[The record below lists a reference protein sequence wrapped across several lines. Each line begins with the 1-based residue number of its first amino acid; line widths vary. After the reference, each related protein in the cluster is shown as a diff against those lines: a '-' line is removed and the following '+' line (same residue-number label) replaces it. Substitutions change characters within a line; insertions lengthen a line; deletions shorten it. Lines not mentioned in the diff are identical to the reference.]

1 MESLSK
7 DKAIEILSST
17 DSSLFT
23 YSDLA
28 KLFGK
33 GNDNTLRKYI
43 SRLKKYKILTS
54 LVRGKYLYNYGS
66 AKYDDYTLA
75 NFIVEPSYISLET
88 ALNYYSLLDQ
98 ASYPITSVIV
108 GKTRKLTLF
117 NGKEYTYS
125 GISSK
130 YFTDYKK
137 VDTYLIA
144 NPQKAVLDYLYLAY
158 KGLKSRNNIDLIN
171 FQDLNISRDDLRKYL
186 VEVLGNNLG
195 FLTFF
200 DSLKIYD
207 NKEIY

>member
-7 DKAIEILSST
+7 DKVIEILSSA
-17 DSSLFT
+17 DKPLFT

-28 KLFGK
+28 KLLGR
-33 GNDNTLRKYI
+33 GSDNTLRKYI
-43 SRLKKYKILTS
+43 GRLKKSKILTS

-66 AKYDDYTLA
+66 AKSDDYTLA

-98 ASYPITSVIV
+98 FPYPISSVTA
-108 GKTRKLTLF
+108 GKTRKFTLF

-130 YFTDYKK
+130 YFTDYVK

-144 NPQKAVLDYLYLAY
+144 TPQKAVLDYLYLAY
-158 KGLKSRNNIDLIN
+158 KGVKSRNNIDLIN
-171 FQDLNISRDDLRKYL
+171 FLDLKISRGDLRKYFIK
-186 VEVLGNNLG
+186 VLGNNVG